1 VNTAAARIDKL
12 VVVGVGL
19 IGGSFALALRA
30 AGQVGCVVGVGRGQ
44 VNLDEAKN
52 LGIIDRGHRLTGAWT
67 RELGDAD
74 LVMLATPVAQL
85 APLLR
90 TMAPHLGAHS
100 IVTDAGSTKQDVVL
114 AARATLGDALSRF
127 VPAHPIAGTERSG
140 AAAAFATLYAGR
152 NVVLTPL
159 AETDPLAAATVAS
172 AWAAC
177 GARIHVLAPEAHDRI
192 FAAVSHLPHVL
203 AFALVHEFARR
214 DEAEDLFRFAGGG
227 FRDFTR
233 IAASS
238 PEMWR
243 DIALAN
249 RVALLAELTTYRNE
263 LDRVAALLAAADGA
277 GLEATFADAR
287 DVRRA
292 WEARVDSPAGPAPAS
307 GGGVD
312 DA

>member
-1 VNTAAARIDKL
+1 LSTPAARIDKL

-44 VNLDEAKN
+44 LNLDEAKN
-52 LGIIDRGHRLTGAWT
+52 LGIIDRGHRLTGTWT

-74 LVMLATPVAQL
+74 LVLLATPVAQL
-85 APLLR
+85 ESLLR
-90 TMAPHLGAHS
+90 TMAPHLGAQT
-100 IVTDAGSTKQDVVL
+100 IVTDAGSTKHDVVR
-114 AARATLGDALSRF
+114 AARATLGSTLPRF

-159 AETDPLAAATVAS
+159 PETDPLAAATVAS

-177 GARIHVLAPEAHDRI
+177 GAGTHVLAPEAHDRI

-203 AFALVHEFARR
+203 AFALVHEFAGR
-214 DEAEDLFRFAGGG
+214 DDAEDLFRFAGGG

-243 DIALAN
+243 DIVLAN
-249 RVALLAELTTYRNE
+249 RVALLAELASYRNE
-263 LDRVAALLAAADGA
+263 LDRIAALLGAADGA

-292 WEARVDSPAGPAPAS
+292 WGARIDLPAS
-307 GGGVD
+307 PDSGSGAD